1 MTMTATAATTTR
13 ARNGPEFG
21 RQRLPER
28 FCNLDR
34 LLAGMEARGLDGIVA
49 ATALNVFY
57 LTGFNGVAHKADEPR
72 PYTVI
77 LARRAPEHPIL
88 VLADY
93 YLTTPLHQPTWVKD
107 VRPCRSVMSP
117 MDLPPRPG
125 DIDAH
130 IPRSAAGVGW
140 VERARAAYR
149 FDSGEQVRA
158 AMRDLGIDRG
168 RVGFDDEGFGR
179 RLGLPDVEVANGYDP
194 LMHARSVKTPEEL
207 RLLARATSLNEEAI
221 RRTVSRWEEGW
232 TRQDLN
238 HAYAVSA
245 VELGGFVRD
254 PGGLVVSHAVGD
266 DPTLTVQSGLEDEE
280 IAPGA
285 HVMFDCHGTLDLYCW
300 DGGKS
305 WVVGGEPTPEGAKRL
320 AATARVGEAL
330 VDAMR
335 PGRRVS
341 ELCATGREVY
351 RKAGIADADGAF
363 IFFHGLGL
371 SHMDFETRL
380 PDGRPYR
387 DWVLEEGMV
396 LPIHLFL
403 PGGER
408 ERAWLEEVVV
418 VGADGGRPLFG
429 WGFEPL

>member
-1 MTMTATAATTTR
+1 MTRTASAKR
-13 ARNGPEFG
+13 GPEFG

-34 LLAGMEARGLDGIVA
+34 LLADMEARALDGLVVS
-49 ATALNVFY
+49 TPLNVFY
-57 LTGFNGVAHKADEPR
+57 LTSFNGIAHKGDEPR
-72 PYTVI
+72 PYVVI
-77 LARRAPEHPIL
+77 LARREPEHPIL

-107 VRPCRSVMSP
+107 VRPCRSVMAA
-117 MDLPPRPG
+117 MDRPPRPD

-130 IPRSAAGVGW
+130 IPRSAAGVEW
-140 VERARAAYR
+140 MERARAAYR
-149 FDSGEQVRA
+149 FDLGEQVRG
-158 AMRDLGIDRG
+158 AMRDLGIERG

-179 RLGLPDVEVANGYDP
+179 RLGLDGVEIADGYDP
-194 LMHARSVKTPEEL
+194 LMHARAVKTPVEL
-207 RLLARATSLNEEAI
+207 ELLARATRLNEKAI

-254 PGGLVVSHAVGD
+254 PGGLVVSHATGE

-280 IAPGA
+280 IGLGT

-305 WVVGGEPTPEGAKRL
+305 WVVGGEPTREGAKRL
-320 AATARVGEAL
+320 AATGEVGAAL
-330 VDAMR
+330 VEAMR
-335 PGRRVS
+335 PGRRIS
-341 ELCATGREVY
+341 DLAAMGREVY
-351 RKAGIADADGAF
+351 RKTGMADADSAF

-371 SHMDFETRL
+371 SHIDFEL
-380 PDGRPYR
+380 QHPDGRPYR
-387 DWVLEEGMV
+387 DWVLEENMV
-396 LPIHLFL
+396 LPVHLFH

-418 VGADGGRPLFG
+418 VGADGGRPLFS
-429 WGFEPL
+429 WGFEPLTGD

>member
-1 MTMTATAATTTR
+1 MTTT
-13 ARNGPEFG
+13 AKAKHGPEFG

-34 LLAGMEARGLDGIVA
+34 LLADMEARELDGLVV
-49 ATALNVFY
+49 TTPLNVFW
-57 LTGFNGVAHKADEPR
+57 LTSFNGVAHKGDEPR
-72 PYTVI
+72 PYVVV
-77 LARRAPEHPIL
+77 LARREPEHPVL

-107 VRPCRSVMSP
+107 VRSCRSVMAA
-117 MDLPPRPG
+117 MDRAPRR
-125 DIDAH
+125 DDVDAH
-130 IPRSAAGVGW
+130 IPWSAAGIEW

-149 FDSGEQVRA
+149 FDLADQVRA
-158 AMRDLGIDRG
+158 AMKDLGLDRG

-179 RLGLPDVEVANGYDP
+179 RLGLERVEIADGYDP
-194 LMHARSVKTPEEL
+194 LMHARAVKTPAEL
-207 RLLARATSLNEEAI
+207 ELLARATRLNEKAI
-221 RRTVSRWEEGW
+221 RRTVSCWEEGW

-254 PGGLVVSHAVGD
+254 PGALVVSHATGE

-280 IAPGA
+280 ILPGT

-305 WVVGGEPTPEGAKRL
+305 WVVGGEPTREGAKRL
-320 AATARVGEAL
+320 SATAEVGAAL

-335 PGRRVS
+335 PGARIS
-341 ELCATGREVY
+341 ELCAKGREVY
-351 RKAGIADADGAF
+351 RKAGMADADGAF

-371 SHMDFETRL
+371 SHIDFEL
-380 PDGRPYR
+380 QHPDGKPYR
-387 DWVLEEGMV
+387 DWVLEENMV
-396 LPIHLFL
+396 LPVHLFY

-418 VGADGGRPLFG
+418 VGADGGRPLFS
-429 WGFEPL
+429 WGFEALTGD

>member
-1 MTMTATAATTTR
+1 MTTTAR
-13 ARNGPEFG
+13 AKNGPAFG

-34 LLAGMEARGLDGIVA
+34 LLADMEARELDGLVV
-49 ATALNVFY
+49 TSALNVFY

-72 PYTVI
+72 PYTLV
-77 LARRAPEHPIL
+77 LARREPEHPIL

-93 YLTTPLHQPTWVKD
+93 YLTTPLYQPTWVKD
-107 VRPCRSVMSP
+107 IRPCRSVMSP
-117 MDLPPRPG
+117 VDLPPRQE

-130 IPRSAAGVGW
+130 IPRSAAGIEW

-149 FDSGEQVRA
+149 FESGEQIRA

-179 RLGLPDVEVANGYDP
+179 RLALPDVEVANGYDP
-194 LMHARSVKTPEEL
+194 LMHARAVKTPAEL
-207 RLLARATSLNEEAI
+207 DLLARATSLNEEAI
-221 RRTVSRWEEGW
+221 RRTVSRWEKGW

-238 HAYAVSA
+238 HVYAVSA

-254 PGGLVVSHAVGD
+254 PGGLVVSHAIGD

-280 IAPGA
+280 IAPGT

-305 WVVGGEPTPEGAKRL
+305 WVVGGEATPEGARRL
-320 AATARVGEAL
+320 AATGKVGEAL
-330 VDAMR
+330 VEAMR
-335 PGRRVS
+335 PGARVS
-341 ELCATGREVY
+341 ELCALGREVY
-351 RKAGIADADGAF
+351 RKAGMPDPDSAF

-371 SHMDFETRL
+371 SHMDFEVQL
-380 PDGRPYR
+380 PDGEPYR
-387 DWVLEEGMV
+387 DWVLEENMV
-396 LPIHLFL
+396 LPIHLFY

-418 VGADGGRPLFG
+418 VGADGGRPLFS
-429 WGFEPL
+429 WGFEPLTGD

>member
-1 MTMTATAATTTR
+1 MTTTAR
-13 ARNGPEFG
+13 AKNGPAFG

-34 LLAGMEARGLDGIVA
+34 LLADMEARELDGLVV
-49 ATALNVFY
+49 TSALNVFY

-72 PYTVI
+72 PYTLV
-77 LARRAPEHPIL
+77 LARREPEHPIL

-93 YLTTPLHQPTWVKD
+93 YLTTPLYQPTWVKD
-107 VRPCRSVMSP
+107 IRPCRSVMSP
-117 MDLPPRPG
+117 VDLPPRKE

-130 IPRSAAGVGW
+130 IPRSAAGIEW

-149 FDSGEQVRA
+149 FESGEQIRA

-179 RLGLPDVEVANGYDP
+179 RLARPDVEVANGYDP
-194 LMHARSVKTPEEL
+194 LMHARAVKTPAEL
-207 RLLARATSLNEEAI
+207 DLLARATNLNEEAI
-221 RRTVSRWEEGW
+221 RRTVSRWEKGW

-254 PGGLVVSHAVGD
+254 PGALVVSHATGE

-280 IAPGA
+280 ILPGT

-305 WVVGGEPTPEGAKRL
+305 WVVGGEPTREGAKRL
-320 AATARVGEAL
+320 SATAEVGAAL

-335 PGRRVS
+335 PGARIS
-341 ELCATGREVY
+341 ELCAKGREVY
-351 RKAGIADADGAF
+351 RKAGMPDADGAF

-371 SHMDFETRL
+371 SHMDFEVQL
-380 PDGRPYR
+380 PDGEPYR
-387 DWVLEEGMV
+387 DWVLEENMV
-396 LPIHLFL
+396 LPIHLFY

-408 ERAWLEEVVV
+408 DRAWLEEVAV
-418 VGADGGRPLFG
+418 VGADGGRPLFS
-429 WGFEPL
+429 WGFEPLTGD